1 MHLLVNFSKDAV
13 QNRLVSELYKE
24 ELFGEMLYEDD
35 AVKGEREKKQEL
47 LKTYKQAM
55 GIVGSVGV
63 GGRGI

>member
-35 AVKGEREKKQEL
+35 GIKGEREKKQEL
-47 LKTYKQAM
+47 LKTYRQAM
-55 GIVGSVGV
+55 AIVGSVGV
-63 GGRGI
+63 GGI

>member
-35 AVKGEREKKQEL
+35 GIKQEREKKQVL
-47 LKTYKQAM
+47 LKTYRQAM
-55 GIVGSVGV
+55 AIVGSVGV
-63 GGRGI
+63 GGG